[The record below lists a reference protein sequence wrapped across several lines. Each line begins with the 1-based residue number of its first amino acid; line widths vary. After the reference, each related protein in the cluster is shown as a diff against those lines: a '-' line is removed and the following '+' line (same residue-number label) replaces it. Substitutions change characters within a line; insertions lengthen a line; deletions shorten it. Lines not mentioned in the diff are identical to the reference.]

1 MTQILLFAV
10 LGLASGAVYAG
21 LGMGLITVFKGSG
34 VISFAQAG
42 IALWGAF
49 TFQELTSTGRLVLP
63 VLLVPDSI
71 SLGGPQPVPVALA
84 LGVASSVVI
93 GMLTYLL
100 IFRPLRDASIVA
112 RITASVG
119 LLTLL
124 NALIVRRFGDGGR
137 QAEPILPSD
146 SLALGGL
153 EFSQDRLWMLALTVV
168 IALAVAAFFRW
179 SLMGLATR
187 ASVDGTT
194 PLTLSGWSVDRL
206 ALMTWAVGA
215 GIPALLISLASP
227 ITGLDP
233 TNAALLVAPGLAA
246 MLVGRM
252 SSVLV
257 AAAAGVG
264 LGVLESLV
272 TYWQL
277 QPWWPDAIPAG
288 TTESLPFIVI
298 VAMLVFAGRTL
309 PGRGHI
315 GGDRLPAVLRRTAT
329 WKGIGIGVVATVALT
344 YALGADDRSGLV
356 LSMIFAIMA
365 LSFVVLIGL
374 VGQVSLGQAGV
385 AGVAAFALVRVTH
398 ELPFPLSILAAAVV
412 GSVAGVLTG
421 LPALRIRGA
430 QLAVVTLA
438 GAIAVEKLILQHIQA
453 EPGSAALS
461 GPSLGPLDLSMQ
473 SGADYAR
480 PSFVLTVLVFLVAC
494 IWLVARV
501 IAGRSGRRLL
511 AVRSNERAAAS
522 VGIDVARTKMWAFA
536 LSAFLAGIAG
546 ALLAYSRG
554 TVSAGGFNF
563 FTGLT
568 YLLYAFLGGITSV
581 GGALFAGFFAPQG
594 LGYVILQRFLE
605 VGSFYDIVGG
615 LGLILAS
622 IFQPRGA
629 VGALADQVAW
639 VRNRVGRPRPAPELP
654 IPASAALPRRDTS
667 DRPAL
672 EIHDLSVSYGGV
684 KAVQGVDLL
693 LRPGTIHGLIGPNGA
708 GKTSTLDAI
717 TGFAAHTGH
726 VHLDGRSIDGWATH
740 RRQQAGLARTWQ
752 AGEIFTDLTVL
763 ENLLVASDP
772 GRYGDLIR
780 DLVGRARGDGE
791 QAAAALH
798 LLDIAELAHRSAG
811 EVSTGQLKLVGVAR
825 ALASAP
831 LVLLADEPAAG
842 LDSAESAQLGRR
854 LRAIAETGVG
864 VLLIEHD
871 LPLVMSICDEVTVL
885 DFGKVIAHGAP
896 GDVATDTAVLAAYVG
911 TNGTEPA
918 TGEDEPVLPE
928 SPDPIPQESR

>member
-1 MTQILLFAV
+1 MTQILLFAI

-21 LGMGLITVFKGSG
+21 LGMGLVTVFKGSG
-34 VISFAQAG
+34 VISFAQAS

-49 TFQELTSTGRLVLP
+49 TFQELTTTGRLVFP
-63 VLLVPDSI
+63 VLIIPDSV

-84 LGVASSVVI
+84 LGVASSVII
-93 GMLTYLL
+93 GMLTHLL

-137 QAEPILPSD
+137 ETDPILPSAP
-146 SLALGGL
+146 LTLGGL
-153 EFSQDRLWMLALTVV
+153 EFSRDRLWMLAVTVV

-179 SLMGLATR
+179 TLVGLATR

-194 PLTLSGWSVDRL
+194 ALTLSGWSVDRL
-206 ALMTWAVGA
+206 SLMTWAVGA

-233 TNAALLVAPGLAA
+233 GNAALLVAPGLAA

-252 SSVLV
+252 TSVLV
-257 AAAAGVG
+257 AAATGVG
-264 LGVLESLV
+264 LGVLESLF

-277 QPWWPDAIPAG
+277 QPWWPDVIPAG

-298 VAMLVFAGRTL
+298 VAMLVFAGRSL
-309 PGRGHI
+309 PGRGYI
-315 GGDRLPAVLRRTAT
+315 GGARLPAVLRRSAT
-329 WKGIGIGVVATVALT
+329 WKGIGIGVLIVVPLT
-344 YALGADDRSGLV
+344 FALGADDRSGLV
-356 LSMIFAIMA
+356 LSMIFAIIA

-398 ELPFPLSILAAAVV
+398 ELPFPLSVLVAAAV
-412 GSVAGVLTG
+412 GSLAGVLAG

-438 GAIAVEKLILQHIQA
+438 GAIAVEKLVLQHIQA
-453 EPGSAALS
+453 EPGSAALN
-461 GPSLGPLDLSMQ
+461 GPAVGPLDLSMQ
-473 SGADYAR
+473 SGSDYAR
-480 PSFVLTVLVFLVAC
+480 PAFVITVLVFLVAC
-494 IWLVARV
+494 IGLVARV

-522 VGIDVARTKMWAFA
+522 VGINVARTKIWAFA

-594 LGYVILQRFLE
+594 LGYVILQRFLD
-605 VGSFYDIVGG
+605 VGSFYDVVGG
-615 LGLILAS
+615 LGLIVAS
-622 IFQPRGA
+622 ISQPRGA
-629 VGALADQVAW
+629 VGALADQIGW
-639 VRNRVGRPRPAPELP
+639 VRNRIGRPRRATEQLVPA
-654 IPASAALPRRDTS
+654 AAELPRRDRST
-667 DRPAL
+667 RPAL

-684 KAVQGVDLL
+684 NAVQNLGLIL
-693 LRPGTIHGLIGPNGA
+693 KPGTIHGLIGPNGA

-717 TGFAAHTGH
+717 TGFAAHTGQ
-726 VHLDGRSIDGWATH
+726 VRLDGRSLDGWATH

-772 GRYGDLIR
+772 GRHGDLLR
-780 DLVGRARGDGE
+780 DLFGRDRSDGQ

-842 LDSAESAQLGRR
+842 LDSEESAQLGRR
-854 LRAIAETGVG
+854 LRAIAGTGVG
-864 VLLIEHD
+864 ILLIEHD

-885 DFGKVIAHGAP
+885 DFGRVIAHGPP
-896 GDVATDTAVLAAYVG
+896 GDIAADPAVLSAYVG
-911 TNGTEPA
+911 TDSSEPA
-918 TGEDEPVLPE
+918 VHEGEPSGFE
-928 SPDPIPQESR
+928 STDPTPQESR